1 MSLGLAVGLENLA
14 EALSPVHPS
23 SAMHLLAESLLAT
36 VGVVAL
42 YLVASYGSEL
52 VTEERVVVA
61 LSGAAEDPPD
71 RPVRALSRRE
81 LQVLDLLCRGMGTED
96 IGKQMGI
103 SPHTAS
109 THIRNLMKKLG
120 VRSRAQAIGWAVRR
134 GLYDPATGRIE
145 SVELELLEP

>member
-1 MSLGLAVGLENLA
+1 MSLGLVVGLENLA

-23 SAMHLLAESLLAT
+23 SLMHILAEGLLAT

-42 YLVASYGSEL
+42 YLVASFGSDL

-61 LSGAAEDPPD
+61 LAGAAEDPPD
-71 RPVRALSRRE
+71 RPARALSRRE

-96 IGKQMGI
+96 IGREMGI

-109 THIRNLMKKLG
+109 MHIRNLMKKLG

-134 GLYDPATGRIE
+134 GLYDPSAGRIE

>member
-1 MSLGLAVGLENLA
+1 MSLGLVAGLENLA

-23 SAMHLLAESLLAT
+23 SLMHLLAETLLAT

-42 YLVASYGSEL
+42 YLVASFGSYL

-61 LSGAAEDPPD
+61 LAGAAEDPPE
-71 RPVRALSRRE
+71 RPVPALSRRE

-96 IGKQMGI
+96 IGRQMGI

-120 VRSRAQAIGWAVRR
+120 VRTRAQGIGWAVRR
-134 GLYDPATGRIE
+134 GLYDPSAGRIE